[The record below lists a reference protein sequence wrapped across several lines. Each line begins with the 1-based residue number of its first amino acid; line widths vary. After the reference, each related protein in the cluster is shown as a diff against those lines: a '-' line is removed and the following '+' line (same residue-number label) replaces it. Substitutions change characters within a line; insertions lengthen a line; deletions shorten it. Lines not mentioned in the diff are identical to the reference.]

1 MKIKL
6 LILVGIVVITTISL
20 SVLLI
25 SSDQFTNKN
34 TSGRF
39 NYQNS
44 EQVISET
51 YLGKNVNQWQNE
63 SNESLMEYYE
73 KEGRDE
79 FFTKLGALV
88 IKNAMIL
95 ELDKQNIE
103 VTNLDFNVYSG
114 MVLTSLPPH
123 VSFEA
128 YVNSTNGNTYRLSGM
143 TMRAQT
149 DYPVDVSK
157 VEFFDTSV
165 KLPFESAL
173 SENNTIL
180 IREGK
185 DNQPRTS
192 PRNLLVQGNEEIEVK
207 FQNKNLVPI
216 RIQGDGDWQ
225 NPNWYGPTVL
235 PLSDATMTFDSPGI
249 YEWHSRTLP
258 VPGSMASDHMGGGV
272 IFILPNDI
280 DDISIENKHEIGAAI
295 LQKSEIP
302 WSEMWTNEEGIM
314 LGFNRAIYDVIPN
327 ADEYYTQRAQ
337 QLIPFDV
344 SIIIEKWN

>member
-1 MKIKL
+1 MKTKL
-6 LILVGIVVITTISL
+6 LIIIGIIVIVTISL
-20 SVLLI
+20 SILLI
-25 SSDQFTNKN
+25 SSDQFAKKN
-34 TSGRF
+34 TGRF

-95 ELDKQNIE
+95 ELNKQNIK

-128 YVNSTNGNTYRLSGM
+128 YVNSTDGDTYRLSGM

-149 DYPVDVSK
+149 DYPVEISK

-173 SENNTIL
+173 SENNTVI
-180 IREGK
+180 IREEK

-192 PRNLLVQGNEEIEVK
+192 PRNLLVQGNEGIEVK
-207 FQNKNLVPI
+207 FLNKNLVPI
-216 RIQGDGDWQ
+216 RIQGNGDWQ

-235 PLSDATMTFDSPGI
+235 PLLDATMTFDSPGI

-258 VPGSMASDHMGGGV
+258 APGSIASDHMGGGV

-302 WSEMWTNEEGIM
+302 WSEMWTNDEGIVI
-314 LGFNRAIYDVIPN
+314 GFNRAIYDVIPD